1 MAFPPAIPEAL
12 RLLNEAS
19 AEIEAAHA
27 TAAPPHGGEQGTP
40 GQVGEALRQF
50 FAIVAN
56 LDKTEGE
63 TGPILSDDVNQLGDY
78 GLNLLLDLAAW
89 AARLKLDHARR
100 NVQAATLAATDWL
113 MRHHGRIRSLGPVVD
128 ALADTAN
135 RTSESRQLTQMAAF
149 MGAVARACDDY
160 IQQDLEKT
168 NPGRPWRLLHLNRG
182 IVATRSHDPALMQQV
197 FDELVRCLPEEAAA
211 FFEQGMQQMVALDY
225 PAPVRD
231 VVGRYH
237 ARWKPRPTLH

>member
-1 MAFPPAIPEAL
+1 MALPPPIPEAR
-12 RLLNEAS
+12 RLLDEAS
-19 AEIEAAHA
+19 AEIETAHT
-27 TAAPPHGGEQGTP
+27 TAAPRGGEQGTP

-89 AARLKLDHARR
+89 AARLGLDQARR
-100 NVQAATLAATDWL
+100 NVQTATLAATDWL
-113 MRHHGRIRSLGPVVD
+113 MRHHGRIRSLGTVVD

-135 RTSESRQLTQMAAF
+135 RTNDPRQLTQMAAF
-149 MGAVARACDDY
+149 MGAVAQACDDY
-160 IQQDLEKT
+160 LQQDLEKT

-197 FDELVRCLPEEAAA
+197 FDELVRSLPEEAPA
-211 FFEQGMQQMVALDY
+211 FFEQGMQQMVALNY
-225 PAPVRD
+225 PAPVRE
-231 VVGRYH
+231 VMGRYH